1 MLGSAWIGVGTFLL
15 YFLLWG
21 MAYWCV
27 IAYYYWLYRGE
38 VISENKS
45 DHIFVCFYS
54 YSVTCYFCWFRP
66 LFRFPVELQDTTS
79 LEWFT
84 GSLFMVTEAVLLQI
98 LICSVHYIYLIW
110 LQVHRQN
117 VSCSWTFYTS
127 VDSWSSSMVSIW
139 GIVYTWL
146 VHCAP
151 IFDTR

>member
-1 MLGSAWIGVGTFLL
+1 MDWGGNFFIIFSFMGHGILMCNCLL
-15 YFLLWG
+15 LL
-21 MAYWCV
+21 
-27 IAYYYWLYRGE
+27 IIPGE